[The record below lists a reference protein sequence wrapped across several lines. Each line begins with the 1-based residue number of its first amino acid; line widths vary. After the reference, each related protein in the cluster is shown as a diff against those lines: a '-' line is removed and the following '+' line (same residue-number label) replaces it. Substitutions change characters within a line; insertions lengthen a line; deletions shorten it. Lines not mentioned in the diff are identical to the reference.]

1 MRPQELLQQMYLS
14 LQPYLDEDVYA
25 YVYAYFPIL
34 NQRLQNDM
42 ENHAELFIF
51 ENNTPKQYTLQVMT
65 ACLNSEFT
73 HHQEVLSA
81 MTSTTEK
88 YIIFERICI
97 ISRYDRDMG

>member
-14 LQPYLDEDVYA
+14 LQPYLDEDVYV

-51 ENNTPKQYTLQVMT
+51 EDNTPKQYTLQVMT

-73 HHQEVLSA
+73 HLSL
-81 MTSTTEK
+81 
-88 YIIFERICI
+88 IHIFRLLNECH
-97 ISRYDRDMG
+97 SS